1 MHSMRSKSV
10 KYLLSVIVS
19 AGILW
24 LLLQSVKPDHI
35 VKTLSG
41 LNKSLL
47 PWFAICYAGI
57 PIFRTL
63 RYRALFGS
71 AIPFGKLFGIVNIYN
86 FLNEFLPFRSGELV
100 YLYMIKKAGVP
111 AGKNVSSLI
120 VVRLFDFMMVIVL
133 GFGALGVLLSQGLHA
148 FGIEKYVWLFP
159 VILTAGL
166 VAFALFLRFTN
177 PIVSFFLKPL
187 RRIQRLQHLI
197 QKVEHLALDIVEAL
211 REHMNRKTL
220 IKIILTSLGV
230 WVSATVSYW
239 LIFVSLGV
247 PLTLL
252 QMFFVIAF
260 PALAL
265 IVPVQGIAHVGTFE
279 APVIAGFLAVGIDK
293 QIALASSVSGHVV
306 IFALAIVSGLVGI
319 TIASLQSRGSINVH
333 NI

>member
-1 MHSMRSKSV
+1 M
-10 KYLLSVIVS
+10 VS

-24 LLLQSVKPDHI
+24 LLLQSVKPDQI
-35 VKTLSG
+35 AKTLSG
-41 LNKSLL
+41 LNKGLL
-47 PWFAICYAGI
+47 PWIAICYAGI
-57 PIFRTL
+57 PIFRTF

-71 AIPFGKLFGIVNIYN
+71 AIPFSKLFGIVNIYN

-100 YLYMIKKAGVP
+100 YLYMIKQAGVP

-120 VVRLFDFMMVIVL
+120 VVRLFDFLMVIVI
-133 GFGALGVLLSQGLHA
+133 GFGALGILLSQGLHA

-159 VILTAGL
+159 VILIAGL

-177 PIVSFFLKPL
+177 QIVSFFLKPF

-197 QKVEHLALDIVEAL
+197 QKVEHLALDIVVAL
-211 REHMNRKTL
+211 RDHMNKKTL
-220 IKIILTSLGV
+220 IKIILMSLGV
-230 WVSATVSYW
+230 WISATVSYW

-306 IFALAIVSGLVGI
+306 IFALAIVSGLVGLGI
-319 TIASLQSRGSINVH
+319 VGLKKRMIISKDLG
-333 NI
+333 